1 MDIHH
6 EPGYLPESID
16 QTIKALAVADL
27 GLVNWA
33 DSLFVINTI
42 KEEQTGPVNRPAGSV
57 ILVPATPQLLL
68 EMATKAAI
76 HKKYD
81 ARAKDWRVINC
92 PAIVANGIVARGH
105 WAELPTLTGIVEAAT
120 ISLSGEEISAPGHH
134 KGTGLYVATD
144 KRLPLMHGK
153 AGRSKAQEGLKTIEH
168 LLRGFTFVSEADK
181 SAAISAVM
189 TALLRR
195 LLPSA
200 PMFGIT
206 APTPGTGKTLL
217 AEAIAIIS
225 TGRRP
230 PVMSMGSDENELAKR
245 LNGVLLAGDSI
256 LLIDNITR
264 PIGKEDVINQLL
276 SQPVLRFRP
285 LGGSGMVSA
294 PTNLTVIITGNN
306 LAIIGDAKRRTVLIR
321 MDAGQERP
329 EQREFDWDVIADA
342 RQHRDKLIRAAL
354 EITKFY
360 FEVGKPKIDG
370 WKPYGS
376 FADWDAMVRRPLMY
390 LGKPD
395 PILSADAL
403 REQDPELE
411 AMRLMLV
418 SIHDAY
424 GDAEV
429 TAATIIKDGLS
440 RTIGGG
446 DYAMEDLHEALELV
460 CGGRIDPRRLG
471 HWLRS
476 HVNRI
481 TDGLQLQ
488 RGRDDSHAKV
498 ARWKVAQVNR

>member
-6 EPGYLPESID
+6 EPGYLPESINE
-16 QTIKALAVADL
+16 TIKALAEADL

-42 KEEQTGPVNRPAGSV
+42 KEEQTGPVTRPAGSV

-81 ARAKDWRVINC
+81 ARSKDWRVINC
-92 PAIVANGIVARGH
+92 PAIVANGIMARGH
-105 WAELPTLTGIVEAAT
+105 WSELPILTGIVEAAT
-120 ISLSGEEISAPGHH
+120 ISLEGEEISVPGHH
-134 KGTGLYVATD
+134 KRTGLFVATD
-144 KRLPLMHGK
+144 KRLPLMHGV
-153 AGRSKAQEGLKTIEH
+153 AGRAKAKQGLDTIKH
-168 LLRGFTFVSEADK
+168 LLRGFSFVSVADK
-181 SAAISAVM
+181 SAAVASIM

-306 LAIIGDAKRRTVLIR
+306 LSIIGDAKRRTVLIR

-329 EQREFDWDVIADA
+329 EQREFSWDVIADA
-342 RQHRDKLIRAAL
+342 KHDRNKLIRAAL

-360 FEVGKPKIDG
+360 FDAGKPKVDG

-376 FADWDAMVRRPLMY
+376 FTDWDAMVRRPLMH
-390 LGKPD
+390 LGEPD
-395 PILSADAL
+395 PIMSADTL

-411 AMRLMLV
+411 AMRLMFV
-418 SIHDAY
+418 SIRDAY

-429 TAATIIKDGLS
+429 TAANIIKDGLS
-440 RTIGGG
+440 RTVGGG
-446 DYAMEDLHEALELV
+446 EYAMDDLHEALELV

-476 HVNRI
+476 HANRI

-488 RGRDDSHAKV
+488 RGSDDSHAKV
-498 ARWKVAQVNR
+498 AKWRVVAA

>member
-16 QTIKALAVADL
+16 QTINALAKADL

-42 KEEQTGPVNRPAGSV
+42 KEEQKGPVSRPAGSV

-81 ARAKDWRVINC
+81 ARSKDWRVINC

-120 ISLSGEEISAPGHH
+120 ISLDGEEISSPGHH
-134 KGTGLYVATD
+134 KGSGLYVATE
-144 KRLPLMHGK
+144 KRLPLMHGV
-153 AGRSKAQEGLKTIEH
+153 AGRAKAQQGLATIKH
-168 LLRGFTFVSEADK
+168 LLRGFSFVSDADK
-181 SAAISAVM
+181 SAAVSAVM

-264 PIGKEDVINQLL
+264 PIGNEDVINQLL

-285 LGGSGMVSA
+285 LGGQGMVNA
-294 PTNLTVIITGNN
+294 PTNLTVIVTGNN

-329 EQREFDWDVIADA
+329 EQREFNWDVIAGAKHD
-342 RQHRDKLIRAAL
+342 RDKLIRAAL

-360 FEVGKPKIDG
+360 FEAGKPKIAD
-370 WKPYGS
+370 WKPFGS
-376 FADWDAMVRRPLMY
+376 FSEWDAMVRRPLMY
-390 LGKPD
+390 LGEPD
-395 PILSADAL
+395 PILSAESL

-411 AMRLMLV
+411 AKSSMFSQLEKYQEEVTSARIVRDGTSDTYPNQNL
-418 SIHDAY
+418 HDAL
-424 GDAEV
+424 DV
-429 TAATIIKDGLS
+429 
-440 RTIGGG
+440 
-446 DYAMEDLHEALELV
+446 V
-460 CGGRIDPRRLG
+460 CNGKISARRLG
-471 HWLRS
+471 NWLRS
-476 HVNRI
+476 NANGI
-481 TDGLQLQ
+481 SDGLQLK
-488 RGRDDSHAKV
+488 RGSDDNHAKV
-498 ARWKVAQVNR
+498 ARWKVVRLNG